1 MSELRILS
9 TRTSSGWDYT
19 RVSYLSGDD
28 EYWANLCKDRVRYAG
43 SLQSALALKIA
54 NDGHDLDL
62 TSLMLGDS
70 KPEEDLWR
78 TIESN
83 FDEPV

>member
-1 MSELRILS
+1 
-9 TRTSSGWDYT
+9 
-19 RVSYLSGDD
+19 
-28 EYWANLCKDRVRYAG
+28 
-43 SLQSALALKIA
+43 LQSALALKIA